1 VVLRDTLP
9 QGEVLTGNATHDHAR
24 RNFLNVA
31 HQTNSDGCNTWT
43 TFTTVL
49 TYLEKPLLQSPFF
62 LRDVL
67 LDAPME

>member
-1 VVLRDTLP
+1 M
-9 QGEVLTGNATHDHAR
+9 QHHHAR

-43 TFTTVL
+43 TCTTVL
-49 TYLEKPLLQSPFF
+49 TYLEKPLSQSPFF

-67 LDAPME
+67 LDAPVE